1 MYELT
6 IAVAKDIVGSV
17 AGEIAKETHYHSD
30 IVLVYAGAINVL
42 VFVLW
47 WVVKRWVGNIDTW
60 RGDAGKAGGF
70 ITRQQYFEW
79 CKPQQ
84 DKCREG
90 LICRTEDIEK
100 WRESI
105 MDKGG
110 AVTFQEHLAGCEKV
124 GEKTAN
130 AFAKRIDELM
140 LHHREWV
147 GGQLELLSEKLGK
160 RMLEG
165 FGQLRKEVEQDRR
178 KDGGPGRP

>member
-79 CKPQQ
+79 CGPQQ
-84 DKCREG
+84 EKCRDG
-90 LICRTEDIEK
+90 IMCRVEDVEK
-100 WRESI
+100 WRDTI

-110 AVTFQEHLAGCEKV
+110 AVTFQEHLAICERV
-124 GEKTAN
+124 GEKAGS

-140 LHHREWV
+140 LHHREWDQ
-147 GGQLELLSEKLGK
+147 GQLELLSERLEK

-165 FGQLRKEVEQDRR
+165 FGQLRKEVEQDR
-178 KDGGPGRP
+178 KAGDGVGR